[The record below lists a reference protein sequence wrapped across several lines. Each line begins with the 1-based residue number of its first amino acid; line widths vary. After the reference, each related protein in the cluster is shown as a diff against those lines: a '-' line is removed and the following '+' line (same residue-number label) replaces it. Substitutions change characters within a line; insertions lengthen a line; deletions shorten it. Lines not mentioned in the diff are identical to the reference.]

1 MGLVMTRDTLRR
13 WLRRLVSECLLG
25 HAPRVWER
33 DRHGRLLL
41 VCPRCRDA
49 QRVQGVLS

>member
-1 MGLVMTRDTLRR
+1 MRNLFR
-13 WLRRLVSECLLG
+13 WVLSECLFG

-49 QRVQGVLS
+49 RLVQGVLS